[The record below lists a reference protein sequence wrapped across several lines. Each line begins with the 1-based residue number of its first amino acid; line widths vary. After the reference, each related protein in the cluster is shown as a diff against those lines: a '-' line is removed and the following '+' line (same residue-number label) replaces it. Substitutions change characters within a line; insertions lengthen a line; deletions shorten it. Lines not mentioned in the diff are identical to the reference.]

1 MKDGQQI
8 RVYDSRLHA
17 GMPVDVGDAA
27 GKRGVSRY
35 ERNPSNQVDLHW
47 YVGFLAQRP
56 LISISYTPFFAL
68 VNIRFNYIH

>member
-1 MKDGQQI
+1 VKTRNRENQENQENQEIKKLNDKC
-8 RVYDSRLHA
+8 A
-17 GMPVDVGDAA
+17 GE
-27 GKRGVSRY
+27 RGVSRY

-56 LISISYTPFFAL
+56 LISLSYTPFFAL